1 MGQCY
6 DVKLKLIYKKDEEH
20 IVFKLNE
27 YINER
32 KLKFKDTDGNKNN
45 LSDLIKFFIGDY
57 FVDDDGEYES
67 GFDASY
73 SWEIV
78 LQEMFEAI
86 ATELN
91 DGSYIEIYPDSGHY
105 ILRVMNG
112 KVV

>member
-6 DVKLKLIYKKDEEH
+6 DVKLKLAYKRDEEH
-20 IVFKLNE
+20 VVFKLNE

-32 KLKFKDTDGNKNN
+32 KLKFKDTYRNKNN
-45 LSDLIKFFIGDY
+45 LSDLIEFFIGDY
-57 FVDDDGEYES
+57 YVDDDGEYVS
-67 GFDASY
+67 GFNASY
-73 SWEIV
+73 SWEMV
-78 LQEMFEAI
+78 LNEMFEAI

-91 DGSYIEIYPDSGHY
+91 DGSYIEIYTDSGHY

>member
-6 DVKLKLIYKKDEEH
+6 DVKLKLIYKRDEEH
-20 IVFKLNE
+20 VVFKLNE

-32 KLKFKDTDGNKNN
+32 KLKFENTDGNKNN

-57 FVDDDGEYES
+57 YVNDDGEYES

-73 SWEIV
+73 SHEIV

-86 ATELN
+86 ATELKE
-91 DGSYIEIYPDSGHY
+91 GSYFEIYTDSGHY